1 MKAIHELRLR
11 RVKEAIDEE
20 NLMSLSDVDQRYA
33 ARLLT
38 VAGMLLAHDTTT
50 SDVLNA
56 LKNEHGI
63 TERSAYMDIADAKII
78 FGDVFKSDR
87 AVERM
92 QAINRAEHLY
102 RVAMNQKVPDL
113 EAALK
118 ANKQI
123 IELRGLMQDDT
134 KAIDPTM
141 LEPSI
146 YKLAMPRD
154 VHRTLRQLLDGGR
167 VDLADLLRDV
177 PEAQLLPPTPDTN
190 EDDEEETDA
199 DAR

>member
-1 MKAIHELRLR
+1 MKAQHELRLR

-20 NLMSLSDVDQRYA
+20 NLLSLTDPDQRYA

-50 SDVLNA
+50 SDVLRT
-56 LKNEHGI
+56 LTKEHGI
-63 TERSAYMDIADAKII
+63 SERAAYMDMADAKII

-102 RVAMNQKVPDL
+102 RVAMAQKVPDL

-123 IELRGLMQDDT
+123 IELRGLMQDDA

-154 VHRTLRQLLDGGR
+154 VHRTLRALLDGGR

-177 PEAQLLPPTPDTN
+177 PEAQLLPATPDTPE
-190 EDDEEETDA
+190 EDEETDV
-199 DAR
+199 DTR